1 MNRSA
6 TRLATAVITESAIG
20 LIAAG
25 CGGDDLTTSTPT
37 SAEQSAEEAV
47 DSAARPCSDAAQGN
61 GGALGSLCDAINGA
75 GDGSL
80 ATTG

>member
-25 CGGDDLTTSTPT
+25 CGGDDLTTSTST
-37 SAEQSAEEAV
+37 SAEQSAGDSFKQSLSEAQ
-47 DSAARPCSDAAQGN
+47 D
-61 GGALGSLCDAINGA
+61 ALGSLCDAINGA